1 MEENRAKG
9 RESSMRTTN
18 LELDSD
24 TEREKK
30 QIQERLKEVK
40 QNLIIAVYRFLS
52 SSIYT
57 FCAFYIGRGGSKFMN

>member
-24 TEREKK
+24 TESEKK

-40 QNLIIAVYRFLS
+40 
-52 SSIYT
+52 
-57 FCAFYIGRGGSKFMN
+57 